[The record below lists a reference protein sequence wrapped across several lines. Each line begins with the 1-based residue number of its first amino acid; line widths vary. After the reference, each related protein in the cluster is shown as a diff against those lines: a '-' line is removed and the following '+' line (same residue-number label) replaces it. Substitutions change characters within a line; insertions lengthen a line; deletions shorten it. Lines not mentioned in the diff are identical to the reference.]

1 MAMFDNDSRT
11 FREVGPEEARQAVE
25 AGAVLLDVR
34 EPQEWESG
42 HAPEAVHIPLGEL
55 TSRVDELPR
64 ERDVMVICRSG
75 NRSARAA
82 QWLAARGAGVEVAN
96 VAGGMAAWQQVG
108 LPVEANDGGPG
119 HVA

>member
-1 MAMFDNDSRT
+1 MAMFENPFRT
-11 FREVGPEEARQAVE
+11 SYREVGPGEAREAVE

-34 EPQEWESG
+34 EPEEWESG

-55 TSRVDELPR
+55 TARVDELPADK
-64 ERDVMVICRSG
+64 DVMVICRSG

-82 QWLAARGAGVEVAN
+82 QWLSTRGGGEVAN
-96 VAGGMAAWQQVG
+96 VAGGMAAWQQLG
-108 LPVEANDGGPG
+108 LPIEAGDGGPG